1 MVVWDYKV
9 FTILGNRKS
18 DIFCHFP
25 FPPKGEAVHE
35 SGYTCV
41 YTHTLSFH
49 PCTSCAL
56 LTHELEACKLSLRP
70 RPFGTRSGGEKQHV
84 RFARSY
90 NRPDAINKSN
100 DDG

>member
-70 RPFGTRSGGEKQHV
+70 RPFGT
-84 RFARSY
+84 
-90 NRPDAINKSN
+90 
-100 DDG
+100 